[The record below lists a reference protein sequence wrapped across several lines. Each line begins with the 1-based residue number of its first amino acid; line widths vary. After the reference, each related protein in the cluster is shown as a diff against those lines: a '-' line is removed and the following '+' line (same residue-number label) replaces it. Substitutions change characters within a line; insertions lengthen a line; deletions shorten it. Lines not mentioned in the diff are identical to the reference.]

1 MMLSL
6 AFLGLLGAAVVSDLR
21 ARAVPRAVLGLLA
34 LLALWG
40 RPWPW
45 WVATAAALLA
55 PRREWAVYLL
65 PLPLVAGVLTG
76 EGAPAVALV
85 VGLLAWYFRWWGGAD
100 SALLVVLALRY
111 GVPGLW
117 ASAAALL
124 VGGLAVL
131 ALRRR
136 SLRSVAAVGLTLMV
150 RGASPEDGEIPAG
163 SEIPAAAIL
172 GTVGV
177 ALETLRLLGMMPLL
191 GGMP

>member
-1 MMLSL
+1 MLSL

-21 ARAVPRAVLGLLA
+21 SRVVPRAVLVLLA

-100 SALLVVLALRY
+100 SALLAVLALRY

-163 SEIPAAAIL
+163 SEIPAAAVL
-172 GTVGV
+172 GTAGI
-177 ALETLRLLGMMPLL
+177 ALEILRLS